1 MLSHEAEESSPYDRS
16 RALTTALLKPT
27 RFGSHH
33 SIPTLALLIVT
44 YLIIALVARPS
55 DALAEDSSEGNN
67 RRNNVW
73 TVGITGARYS
83 LKSGDGNALVGNAT
97 SVGFGTGY
105 IGENWFSHVGFE
117 FMFGPYDPAR
127 NGQFAID
134 TTGTGF
140 TIWTGLSAQTAGIR
154 EAAGSYGFG
163 LGLRYADL
171 VGRSIGRNL
180 KESPANDAANARLLD
195 NYLLRLTDFSVI
207 PSLFFSWL
215 QERRQAGTS
224 PELLKTRLEGFILTL
239 GVAMPVSTTYQVK
252 FTRRTRRPRDGDVIE
267 GSSTREQGKM
277 RGYSILATLTAFLGV

>member
-1 MLSHEAEESSPYDRS
+1 MIPKAYLAFSPI
-16 RALTTALLKPT
+16 AFQLC
-27 RFGSHH
+27 
-33 SIPTLALLIVT
+33 
-44 YLIIALVARPS
+44 YLIIAVGTCLMIARPTV
-55 DALAEDSSEGNN
+55 AFAEDSSVEQSG
-67 RRNNVW
+67 RHNVW
-73 TVGITGARYS
+73 TVSVTGARYS

-105 IGENWFSHVGFE
+105 IGENWFSHIGFE

-134 TTGTGF
+134 TTGTGL
-140 TIWTGLSAQTAGIR
+140 TLWTGLSAQTAGIR

-171 VGRSIGRNL
+171 VGRSVGRNL
-180 KESPANDAANARLLD
+180 KESASDNAANARLLD

-215 QERRQAGTS
+215 QEQRPPGTT
-224 PELLKTRLEGFILTL
+224 PELLKTRLEGFILTI